1 MIAFHHSAVKG
12 AKPNGPSADQGIR
25 SAFQTQRTGS
35 PRSCH
40 HRLSQ
45 SQTGSVW
52 TLLHRA
58 RGALEQA
65 RSTTCRK
72 RCAGS
77 NVRFAKR
84 QQVNGEAPSLFHPG
98 SRCERAKKLARSLRP
113 RHGSGHPPLPF
124 DAEPAGTGPQE
135 PARKR
140 KPPGGAAF
148 SGVCHRPVTAP
159 RHVPPAEE
167 PRGAARPRPRERR
180 LRRPCCAARG

>member
-58 RGALEQA
+58 RVALEQA

-84 QQVNGEAPSLFHPG
+84 QQLNGEAPPFS
-98 SRCERAKKLARSLRP
+98 SRNEMRESKEARAVPSPKGGIRRP
-113 RHGSGHPPLPF
+113 APPLF
-124 DAEPAGTGPQE
+124 DTKPVRTGSQGPAC
-135 PARKR
+135 KR
-140 KPPGGAAF
+140 KPPRAAAF